1 MSLDL
6 YQILLLLAT
15 FLKALIQEGTVMMA
29 PFVGKLNP
37 QMKEY
42 ALLKCLRRF
51 FIIIIYTAESVR
63 EEYNSLACN
72 YHLTA

>member
-15 FLKALIQEGTVMMA
+15 FLKGLIQEGTVMMA
-29 PFVGKLNP
+29 PFEGKLNP

-42 ALLKCLRRF
+42 GLLKCLRRF
-51 FIIIIYTAESVR
+51 FIIIYTAESVQ

-72 YHLTA
+72 YNLTA